1 MGLFSLDFER
11 FYQHVRERGGQVKGI
26 FCIQYPI
33 YCIHA
38 NISDVTPDAL
48 DNIDRVICDFYSR
61 KPDFTALQ
69 IGSLIG
75 TSKMFVE
82 LRTQVLLR
90 DGLLEKSD
98 DGYRLTI
105 EGRAVFHDK
114 IRERQHNRSY
124 DFYLD
129 GVTLKPLPKIFYT
142 FYRSKLISEHDVRY
156 FTTQN
161 GETKTIKPFGPDI
174 VHTPPDKP
182 ALAESIFGIS
192 ADQREEYGIPS
203 GLVTI
208 DDTSFTKQT
217 FQLLVAVSSFEGGL
231 IKEVIDGFATYSL
244 SEGLSYY
251 ETVKKHIRV
260 FEPWL
265 KEKIQNLEFKITI
278 PKLREDFN
286 RQPKPIV
293 TSNWSELDRYKDSN
307 NRCFS
312 FSSEDLLKVIEEI
325 FEIKDVVPES
335 LVNEESRIEISLN
348 KTMLMNSSDRH
359 KLIENLI
366 RERDY
371 HIANVDRGVFLIY
384 LYYKTEDDF
393 VKRVIQF
400 KSLIKKDLKNSA
412 LNTEWFTKIHPE
424 YAADYRELL
433 IAAGELEILEKV
445 DMENYMA
452 QLN

>member
-11 FYQHVRERGGQVKGI
+11 FYQHIRETGGQLKGI
-26 FCIQYPI
+26 FCIQYPV

-38 NISDVTPDAL
+38 TISDITPDAL

-61 KPDFTALQ
+61 KPDFTTFQ

-98 DGYRLTI
+98 GGYQLTI

-114 IRERQHNRSY
+114 VRERQHNRSY

-129 GVTLKPLPKIFYT
+129 GITLQPLPKVFYT
-142 FYRSKLISEHDVRY
+142 FYRSKLISEYDVRF
-156 FTTQN
+156 FTTST
-161 GETKTIKPFGPDI
+161 GETRTSKPFGPDI
-174 VHTPPDKP
+174 VHTPPDKS
-182 ALAESIFGIS
+182 ALIEKIFGVLAEE
-192 ADQREEYGIPS
+192 REQYGIPS

-217 FQLLVAVSSFEGGL
+217 FQLLIAVSSFETGL
-231 IKEVIDGFATYSL
+231 VKEVIDGFAAHSL
-244 SEGLSYY
+244 SEGISYY
-251 ETVKKHIRV
+251 ETVKKHIKV
-260 FEPWL
+260 FESTL

-278 PKLREDFN
+278 PRLREDSQ
-286 RQPKPIV
+286 RQPKPII
-293 TSNWSELDRYKDSN
+293 TSNWGELDCYRDSR

-325 FEIKDVVPES
+325 FEIKNVAPES
-335 LVNEESRIEISLN
+335 VVNEETTIEISLN
-348 KTMLMNSSDRH
+348 KQMLMNSSDRH
-359 KLIENLI
+359 RLVESLI

-371 HIANVDRGVFLIY
+371 YYVANAEKNVFLIY

-393 VKRVIQF
+393 VRKVIQF
-400 KSLIKKDLKNSA
+400 KSLLKKEKRTA
-412 LNTEWFTKIHPE
+412 ILNYKWFTKLHPE
-424 YAADYRELL
+424 FAGDYRELL
-433 IAAGELEILEKV
+433 AAAGELEILEKV
-445 DMENYMA
+445 DIENYMA
-452 QLN
+452 N